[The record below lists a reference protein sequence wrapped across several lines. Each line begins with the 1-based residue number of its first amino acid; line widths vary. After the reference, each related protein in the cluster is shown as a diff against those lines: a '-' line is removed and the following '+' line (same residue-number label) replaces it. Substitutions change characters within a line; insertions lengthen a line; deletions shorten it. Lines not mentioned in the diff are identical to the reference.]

1 LKPKERN
8 KYKKE
13 NEIMEGNLIKLS
25 KSSIEKLL
33 NRSISNDYYK
43 LLLRE
48 SLINLLETKENEEYE

>member
-1 LKPKERN
+1 
-8 KYKKE
+8 
-13 NEIMEGNLIKLS
+13 MEGNLIKLS